1 MKNKNSKKPLAY
13 YIFIYLAVIYLF
25 TYLYFR
31 NTEFELP
38 DGRTFIIDFFL
49 LGVIFVGV
57 FLVSLSIY
65 LYGLYL
71 KTSQKNKKI
80 EAYKKTK
87 YYLDTNF
94 DFDKVN
100 TNSGLQFEFLVYN
113 ELALNFPNSRLL
125 TNILIP
131 KKNSINDYSEIDII
145 FLHTT
150 GFYVLELKNYNA
162 FIYGNLTDERWTAG
176 YKNEERR
183 TPMEFQNP
191 LLQNKKH
198 IEVLQEHINEDFIN
212 QVIFSDNAVVDS
224 SIESVTTLNTF
235 IEKVK
240 ASENIY
246 NVHEL
251 DELSNKIKKINVYDK
266 IQNHIERIKYNKIKH
281 K

>member
-1 MKNKNSKKPLAY
+1 MKNKNYKNINCLL
-13 YIFIYLAVIYLF
+13 FIVTFIVIYL
-25 TYLYFR
+25 YLVIYIGDR
-31 NTEFELP
+31 EFELS
-38 DGRTFIIDFFL
+38 DGRTFIIDYFVLGMVFIGFL
-49 LGVIFVGV
+49 
-57 FLVSLSIY
+57 LVSLSIY
-65 LYGLYL
+65 LFGLYL
-71 KTSQKNKKI
+71 KTSEKNKKI
-80 EAYKKTK
+80 EEYKKTR
-87 YYLDTNF
+87 YYIDTNV

-145 FLHTT
+145 FIHTT

-162 FIYGNLTDERWTAG
+162 FIYGNLTDEKWTAG

-224 SIESVTTLNTF
+224 YIESVTTLNTF
-235 IEKVK
+235 IEKIK
-240 ASENIY
+240 ANENIY